1 MSTVSEVL
9 GMDGL
14 IARRLVGYEQRPQQL
29 EMAAAVER
37 AFGQSR
43 HLLAEAGTGVGKS
56 FAYLVPAIQRVTNAN
71 ERVVI
76 STHTIA
82 LQEQLIQKDVPFLA
96 AVGPEEFT
104 AVLVKGRNN
113 YLCIRRLKQ
122 TSERQTSLFAD
133 SLREELWRIEDWA
146 YRTTEGSLAELDPVP
161 DPRVWELVRSEH
173 GNCLGRR
180 CPHYNACFYQR
191 ARRRAA
197 HAQILVVNHALLM
210 THLALGRRKVSIL
223 PPYQLVVID
232 EAHTLE
238 AVAAEHF
245 GQSVSQGQ
253 VRFLLNRLHSERTG
267 RGFLSVFGTQE
278 SLRAVHRA
286 RLAAHRFWENLWD
299 WKQLHSRPN
308 GRVTDR
314 IPVDDP
320 LTETLRALRISLLAL
335 QDRIT
340 RQEDI
345 VELASLAE
353 RTGALAAE
361 LESLLGEA
369 RPNTVRWL
377 DGRGPQEGDV
387 TLSEAPISVAE
398 HLREHLFTKTRSV
411 ILTSATLAVG
421 RKNGFAYIRSRL
433 GLDEADEIQLGSPF
447 DYKRQAELH
456 IEAGMPEVDDTEAFL
471 PAAADAVAR
480 HIESTDG
487 HAFVLFTSYEMMS
500 DLAARL
506 RSRLHDMGLRLMVQ
520 GEGMPRSLML
530 ERFRNEPGWVLFGT
544 DSFWQGVD
552 VPGEALTNV
561 IIVKLPF
568 MVPDRPV
575 VEARIEHIRAGGGNP
590 FMDYQ
595 LPEAVL
601 KFKQG
606 FGRLIRTRSDHG
618 KVVVLDRRIKTRRYG
633 KRFLDAIPQCR
644 VILHT

>member
-9 GMDGL
+9 GIDGL
-14 IARRLVGYEQRPQQL
+14 IARRLAGYEHRPQQL

-37 AFGQSR
+37 AFGRSR

-56 FAYLVPAIQRVTNAN
+56 FAYLVPAIQRVTQAN

-113 YLCIRRLKQ
+113 YLCIRRLRQ

-133 SLREELWRIEDWA
+133 SLRDELWRIEDWA
-146 YRTTEGSLAELDPVP
+146 YKTTEGSLAELDPVP

-173 GNCLGRR
+173 GNCLGRP

-238 AVAAEHF
+238 AVAADHF

-267 RGFLSVFGTQE
+267 RGFLSVFGARE

-286 RLAAHRFWENLWD
+286 RLAAHRFWEDLWD
-299 WKQLHSRPN
+299 WKQLHGRPN

-320 LTETLRALRISLLAL
+320 LTESLRALRISLLAL

-340 RQEDI
+340 RQEDL

-377 DGRGPQEGDV
+377 EGRGPQAGDI

-398 HLREHLFTKTRSV
+398 HLREHLFGKNRSV

-447 DYKRQAELH
+447 DYQRQAELH
-456 IEAGMPEVDDTEAFL
+456 IEAGMPEVDDADAFL

-506 RSRLHDMGLRLMVQ
+506 RSRLQDMGLRLMVQ

-575 VEARIEHIRAGGGNP
+575 VEARIEHIRACGGNP

-618 KVVVLDRRIKTRRYG
+618 KVVVLDRRIKTKRYG

-644 VILHT
+644 VIVHA